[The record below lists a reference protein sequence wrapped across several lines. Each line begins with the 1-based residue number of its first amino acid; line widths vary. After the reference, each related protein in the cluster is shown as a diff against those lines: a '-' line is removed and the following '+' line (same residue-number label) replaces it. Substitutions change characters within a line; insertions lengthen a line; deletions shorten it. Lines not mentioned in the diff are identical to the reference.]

1 MPKRLSPVATRAGET
16 FITGNG
22 QAGHTRPAQQRN
34 KAVDILFQQILNGL
48 SIASVITLIAV
59 GVTLIFGLTGIINFA
74 HGEFLMVGSIVTWLA
89 VQAGLGFFIAL
100 VLAVI
105 AVGAMGFVLE
115 RGLFR
120 FTLTRPTNGFIVSLG
135 LIVVLQHIVILFYDP
150 NQKSIPRPLSGIWN
164 VAGVRIASVRVMVI
178 LVTIAV
184 VALTFAMVTR
194 SRYGRALR
202 AAVDDRDT
210 AALMGIPVRR
220 YITGVFVLGS
230 ALAGLGGALL
240 IALFPIT
247 PFTGGTMVM
256 KGFAVALIGGLGNL
270 TGAVVAG
277 LILGIVEGFSAGYGF
292 SEWTDAYSFALMILV
307 LLFRPNGLFGGT
319 SGPKMA

>member
-1 MPKRLSPVATRAGET
+1 
-16 FITGNG
+16 
-22 QAGHTRPAQQRN
+22 
-34 KAVDILFQQILNGL
+34 VDILIQQTLNGL

-89 VQAGLGFFIAL
+89 VSNGVPFAFAL
-100 VLAVI
+100 MLAVT
-105 AVGAMGFVLE
+105 AVALMGWALE
-115 RGLFR
+115 RGIFR
-120 FTLTRPTNGFIVSLG
+120 WTLERPTNGFIVSLG
-135 LIVVLQHIVILFYDP
+135 LTVVLQHVVIFLFNA
-150 NQKSIPRPLSGIWN
+150 NQKSIPRPLDVVWDVG
-164 VAGVRIASVRVMVI
+164 GVRIASVRLMVI
-178 LVTIAV
+178 AVTVAV
-184 VALTFAMVTR
+184 VAACYMMITR

-202 AAVDDRDT
+202 ASVEDRDT

-220 YITGVFVLGS
+220 YITGVFILGS

-270 TGAVVAG
+270 SGAVVAG
-277 LILGIVEGFSAGYGF
+277 LILGIVEGFSAGYGL
-292 SEWTDAYSFALMILV
+292 SQWTDAYSFGLMILV
-307 LLFRPNGLFGGT
+307 LLFRPHGLFGGT
-319 SGPKMA
+319 SGPKMS

>member
-1 MPKRLSPVATRAGET
+1 L
-16 FITGNG
+16 
-22 QAGHTRPAQQRN
+22 
-34 KAVDILFQQILNGL
+34 DILIQQLLNGL

-74 HGEFLMVGSIVTWLA
+74 HGEFLMVGSIVTWLS
-89 VQAGLGFFIAL
+89 VRAGLGFPIAL
-100 VLAVI
+100 VLAI
-105 AVGAMGFVLE
+105 AAVALMGFVLE

-120 FTLTRPTNGFIVSLG
+120 FTLERPTNGFIVSLG
-135 LIVVLQHIVILFYDP
+135 LIVVLQHIVIFFYDP
-150 NQKSIPRPLSGIWN
+150 NQKSIPRPLSGIWD
-164 VAGVRIASVRVMVI
+164 VGGVRIASVRVMVI
-178 LVTIAV
+178 LITIAV
-184 VALTFAMVTR
+184 VALSFRMITA
-194 SRYGRALR
+194 SRYGRALL
-202 AAVDDRDT
+202 ASVDDRDT

-230 ALAGLGGALL
+230 ALAGLGGGLL

-292 SEWTDAYSFALMILV
+292 SEWTDAYSFGLMILV
-307 LLFRPNGLFGGT
+307 LLFKPNGLFGGT

>member
-1 MPKRLSPVATRAGET
+1 M
-16 FITGNG
+16 
-22 QAGHTRPAQQRN
+22 
-34 KAVDILFQQILNGL
+34 DILIQQLLNGL

-74 HGEFLMVGSIVTWLA
+74 HGEFLMIGSIVTWLA
-89 VQAGLGFFIAL
+89 VGAGLGFVPAL
-100 VLAVI
+100 LLSVAAV
-105 AVGAMGFVLE
+105 ALMGYLLE

-120 FTLTRPTNGFIVSLG
+120 FTLERPTNGFIVSLG
-135 LIVVLQHIVILFYDP
+135 LIVVLQHIVILFWNP
-150 NQKSIPRPLSGIWN
+150 NQKSIPRPLSGIWD
-164 VAGVRIASVRVMVI
+164 VGGVRIASVRVMVI

-184 VALTFAMVTR
+184 VAATFAMVTH

-202 AAVDDRDT
+202 ASVEDRDT

-220 YITGVFVLGS
+220 YITGVFLLGS
-230 ALAGLGGALL
+230 ALAGLGGSLL
-240 IALFPIT
+240 IALFPVT

-292 SEWTDAYSFALMILV
+292 SAWTDAYSFGLMILV
-307 LLFRPNGLFGGT
+307 LLVKPNGLMGGT

>member
-1 MPKRLSPVATRAGET
+1 MISIFL
-16 FITGNG
+16 
-22 QAGHTRPAQQRN
+22 
-34 KAVDILFQQILNGL
+34 QQILNGL
-48 SIASVITLIAV
+48 SIASVITLIAI

-89 VQAGLGFFIAL
+89 VSAGWSFPLAL
-100 VLAVI
+100 LAAIV
-105 AVGAMGFVLE
+105 AVALLGFVLE
-115 RGLFR
+115 RGLFQ
-120 FTLTRPTNGFIVSLG
+120 FTLDRPTNGFIVSLG
-135 LIVVLQHIVILFYDP
+135 LIVVLQHIVILFWNP
-150 NQKSIPRPLSGIWN
+150 NQKSIPHPLNGIWD
-164 VAGVRIASVRVMVI
+164 VGGVRIAETRAMVI

-184 VALTFAMVTR
+184 IALTYVMITR

-202 AAVDDRDT
+202 ASVEDRDT

-220 YITGVFVLGS
+220 YITGVFVFGS

-247 PFTGGTMVM
+247 PFTGGTIVM

-270 TGAVVAG
+270 AGAVAAG
-277 LILGIVEGFSAGYGF
+277 LILGVVEGFSAGYGF

-307 LLFRPNGLFGGT
+307 LLIRPNGLFGGT
-319 SGPKMA
+319 SGPRMG

>member
-1 MPKRLSPVATRAGET
+1 M
-16 FITGNG
+16 
-22 QAGHTRPAQQRN
+22 
-34 KAVDILFQQILNGL
+34 DILIQQVLNGL

-74 HGEFLMVGSIVTWLA
+74 HGEFLMIGSIVTWIA
-89 VQAGLGFFIAL
+89 VQAGLGFLPAMVIAI
-100 VLAVI
+100 LAVAI
-105 AVGAMGFVLE
+105 MGFALE
-115 RGLFR
+115 RGLFQ
-120 FTLTRPTNGFIVSLG
+120 FTLSRPTNGFIVSLG
-135 LIVVLQHIVILFYDP
+135 LIIVLQHVVIFLFGP
-150 NQKSIPRPLSGIWN
+150 NQKSIPRPLSGVWD
-164 VAGVRIASVRVMVI
+164 VGGVRIASVRVMVI

-184 VALTFAMVTR
+184 VAMTFVMITR

-202 AAVDDRDT
+202 AAVEDRDT

-256 KGFAVALIGGLGNL
+256 KGFAVALMGGLGNL

-292 SEWTDAYSFALMILV
+292 SEWTDAYSFGLMILV
-307 LLFRPNGLFGGT
+307 ILVKPNGLFGGT

>member
-1 MPKRLSPVATRAGET
+1 M
-16 FITGNG
+16 
-22 QAGHTRPAQQRN
+22 
-34 KAVDILFQQILNGL
+34 DILFQQILNGL

-120 FTLTRPTNGFIVSLG
+120 FTLMRPTNGFIVSLG

>member
-1 MPKRLSPVATRAGET
+1 M
-16 FITGNG
+16 
-22 QAGHTRPAQQRN
+22 
-34 KAVDILFQQILNGL
+34 DILIQQILNGL

-74 HGEFLMVGSIVTWLA
+74 HGEFLMIGSIVTWLA
-89 VQAGLGFFIAL
+89 VQAGLSFYLAS
-100 VLAVI
+100 VLAI
-105 AVGAMGFVLE
+105 LAVGVMGFVLE
-115 RGLFR
+115 RALFR

-135 LIVVLQHIVILFYDP
+135 LIVVLQHIVIFFYDP
-150 NQKSIPRPLSGIWN
+150 NQKSIPRPLTGIWD

-184 VALTFAMVTR
+184 VALTFVMVTR

-240 IALFPIT
+240 IALFPVT

-292 SEWTDAYSFALMILV
+292 SAWTDAYSFALMILV

>member
-1 MPKRLSPVATRAGET
+1 
-16 FITGNG
+16 
-22 QAGHTRPAQQRN
+22 
-34 KAVDILFQQILNGL
+34 VDILIQQLLNGL

-89 VQAGLGFFIAL
+89 VQAGLGFLPAL
-100 VLAVI
+100 VLAVL
-105 AVGAMGFVLE
+105 AVGVMGFVLE
-115 RGLFR
+115 RGLFQ

-135 LIVVLQHIVILFYDP
+135 LIVVLQHIVIFFYDP
-150 NQKSIPRPLSGIWN
+150 NQKSIPRPLAGIWD

-184 VALTFAMVTR
+184 VAMTFVMVTR

-220 YITGVFVLGS
+220 YVTGVFVLGS

-292 SEWTDAYSFALMILV
+292 SAWTDAYSFALMILV

>member
-1 MPKRLSPVATRAGET
+1 M
-16 FITGNG
+16 
-22 QAGHTRPAQQRN
+22 
-34 KAVDILFQQILNGL
+34 DILIQQVLNGL

-89 VQAGLGFFIAL
+89 VTNGVSFWLAIFLAIA
-100 VLAVI
+100 AV
-105 AVGAMGFVLE
+105 ALMGFVLE
-115 RGLFR
+115 RGLFQ
-120 FTLTRPTNGFIVSLG
+120 FTLSRPTNGFIVSLG
-135 LIVVLQHIVILFYDP
+135 LIVVLQHIVIFLYDP
-150 NQKSIPRPLSGIWN
+150 NQKSIPRPLTKVWEI
-164 VAGVRIASVRVMVI
+164 AGVRIASVRLMVI

-184 VALTFAMVTR
+184 VAATFVMVTR

-202 AAVDDRDT
+202 ASVEDRDT

-292 SEWTDAYSFALMILV
+292 SAWTDAYSFGLMILV
-307 LLFRPNGLFGGT
+307 LLIKPNGLFGGT

>member
-1 MPKRLSPVATRAGET
+1 MDI
-16 FITGNG
+16 FI
-22 QAGHTRPAQQRN
+22 
-34 KAVDILFQQILNGL
+34 QQILNGL

-89 VQAGLGFFIAL
+89 VSGGLAFPLAL
-100 VLAVI
+100 LLAVV
-105 AVGAMGFVLE
+105 AVAAMGFVLE

-120 FTLTRPTNGFIVSLG
+120 FTLERPTNGFIVSLG
-135 LIVVLQHIVILFYDP
+135 LIVVLQHIVILFWDP
-150 NQKSIPRPLSGIWN
+150 NQKSIPRPLSTVWD
-164 VAGVRIASVRVMVI
+164 VAGVRVASVRMMVI

-184 VALTFAMVTR
+184 VALTFVMITR

-202 AAVDDRDT
+202 ASVEDRDT

-220 YITGVFVLGS
+220 YITGVFVFGS

-240 IALFPIT
+240 IALFPVT

-277 LILGIVEGFSAGYGF
+277 LILGIVEGFSAGYGL
-292 SEWTDAYSFALMILV
+292 SEWTDAYSFGLMILV
-307 LLFRPNGLFGGT
+307 LLFRPHGLFGGT
-319 SGPKMA
+319 SGPKMS

>member
-1 MPKRLSPVATRAGET
+1 
-16 FITGNG
+16 
-22 QAGHTRPAQQRN
+22 
-34 KAVDILFQQILNGL
+34 VDILIQQILNGL

-89 VQAGLGFFIAL
+89 VRGELGFPLALMIA
-100 VLAVI
+100 VLAV
-105 AVGAMGFVLE
+105 GLMGFVLE

-135 LIVVLQHIVILFYDP
+135 LIVVLQHIVIFFYDP
-150 NQKSIPRPLSGIWN
+150 NQKSIPRPLPGIWD
-164 VAGVRIASVRVMVI
+164 VGGVRIASVRVMVI

-292 SEWTDAYSFALMILV
+292 SAWTDAYSFALMILV
-307 LLFRPNGLFGGT
+307 LLFKPNGLFGGT

>member
-1 MPKRLSPVATRAGET
+1 M
-16 FITGNG
+16 
-22 QAGHTRPAQQRN
+22 
-34 KAVDILFQQILNGL
+34 DILIQQILNGL

-89 VQAGLGFFIAL
+89 VSNGVNFWLALILATMAVAGMG
-100 VLAVI
+100 LA
-105 AVGAMGFVLE
+105 LE

-120 FTLTRPTNGFIVSLG
+120 FTLDRPTNGFIVSLG
-135 LIVVLQHIVILFYDP
+135 LIIVLQHIVIFFWNA
-150 NQKSIPRPLSGIWN
+150 NQKSIPRPLTKVWEIG
-164 VAGVRIASVRVMVI
+164 GVRVASVRVMVI

-184 VALTFAMVTR
+184 VAATFIAITR

-202 AAVDDRDT
+202 ASVEDRDT

-230 ALAGLGGALL
+230 ALAGLGGGLL

-277 LILGIVEGFSAGYGF
+277 LILGVVEGFSAGYGF
-292 SEWTDAYSFALMILV
+292 SEWTDAYSFGLMILV

>member
-1 MPKRLSPVATRAGET
+1 MDI
-16 FITGNG
+16 FI
-22 QAGHTRPAQQRN
+22 
-34 KAVDILFQQILNGL
+34 QQILNGL

-74 HGEFLMVGSIVTWLA
+74 HGEFLMIGSMVTWLA
-89 VQAGLGFFIAL
+89 VSHGLPFPVAL
-100 VLAVI
+100 VLAVA
-105 AVGAMGFVLE
+105 AVALMGFLLE

-120 FTLTRPTNGFIVSLG
+120 FTLERPTNGFIVSLG
-135 LIVVLQHIVILFYDP
+135 LIVLLQHVVILFSDP
-150 NQKSIPRPLSGIWN
+150 NQKSIPRPLSTVWEIG
-164 VAGVRIASVRVMVI
+164 GVRVASVRLMVI

-184 VALTFAMVTR
+184 VTATFLMVSR

-202 AAVDDRDT
+202 ASVEDRDT

-256 KGFAVALIGGLGNL
+256 KGFAVALIGGLGSL
-270 TGAVVAG
+270 TGAVAAG

-292 SEWTDAYSFALMILV
+292 SQWTDAYSFALMILV
-307 LLFRPNGLFGGT
+307 LLFRPHGLFGGT
-319 SGPKMA
+319 VGPKMAS

>member
-1 MPKRLSPVATRAGET
+1 M
-16 FITGNG
+16 
-22 QAGHTRPAQQRN
+22 
-34 KAVDILFQQILNGL
+34 DILIQQLLNGL

-89 VQAGLGFFIAL
+89 VSNGLSFPLAL
-100 VLAVI
+100 GLAII
-105 AVGAMGFVLE
+105 AVAVMGFALE
-115 RGLFR
+115 RCLFR
-120 FTLTRPTNGFIVSLG
+120 FTLDRPTNGFIVSLG
-135 LIVVLQHIVILFYDP
+135 LIVVLQHIVIFFWDP
-150 NQKSIPRPLSGIWN
+150 NQKSIPRPLNGIWN
-164 VAGVRIASVRVMVI
+164 VGGVRIASVRVMVI

-184 VALTFAMVTR
+184 VAMTFAMVTR

-202 AAVDDRDT
+202 ASVEDRDT

-277 LILGIVEGFSAGYGF
+277 LILGVVEGFSAGYGF
-292 SEWTDAYSFALMILV
+292 SAWTDAYSFGLMILV

>member
-1 MPKRLSPVATRAGET
+1 MISIFL
-16 FITGNG
+16 
-22 QAGHTRPAQQRN
+22 
-34 KAVDILFQQILNGL
+34 QQILNGL
-48 SIASVITLIAV
+48 SIASVITLIAI

-89 VQAGLGFFIAL
+89 VSAGWSFPLAL
-100 VLAVI
+100 LAAIV
-105 AVGAMGFVLE
+105 AVALLGFVLE
-115 RGLFR
+115 RGLFQ
-120 FTLTRPTNGFIVSLG
+120 FTLERPTNGFIVSLG
-135 LIVVLQHIVILFYDP
+135 LIVVLQHIVILFWNP
-150 NQKSIPRPLSGIWN
+150 NQKSIPHPLNGIWD
-164 VAGVRIASVRVMVI
+164 VGGVRIAETRAMVI

-184 VALTFAMVTR
+184 IALTYVMITR

-202 AAVDDRDT
+202 ASVEDRDT

-220 YITGVFVLGS
+220 YITGVFVFGS

-247 PFTGGTMVM
+247 PFTGGTIVM

-270 TGAVVAG
+270 AGAVAAG
-277 LILGIVEGFSAGYGF
+277 LILGVVEGFSAGYGF

-307 LLFRPNGLFGGT
+307 LLIRPNGLFGGT
-319 SGPKMA
+319 SGPRMG

>member
-1 MPKRLSPVATRAGET
+1 M
-16 FITGNG
+16 
-22 QAGHTRPAQQRN
+22 
-34 KAVDILFQQILNGL
+34 DILIQQVLNGL

-89 VQAGLGFFIAL
+89 VSSGISFWIAI
-100 VLAVI
+100 VVAIAAV
-105 AVGAMGFVLE
+105 ALMGFVLE
-115 RGLFR
+115 RGLFQ

-135 LIVVLQHIVILFYDP
+135 LIVVLQHIVIFLYDP
-150 NQKSIPRPLSGIWN
+150 NQKSIPRPLTKVWEI
-164 VAGVRIASVRVMVI
+164 AGVRIASVRLMVI

-184 VALTFAMVTR
+184 VAATFMMITR
-194 SRYGRALR
+194 SRHGRALR
-202 AAVDDRDT
+202 ASVEDRDT

-277 LILGIVEGFSAGYGF
+277 LILGVVEGFSAGYGF
-292 SEWTDAYSFALMILV
+292 SAWTDAYSFGLMILV
-307 LLFRPNGLFGGT
+307 LLFKPNGLFGGT

>member
-1 MPKRLSPVATRAGET
+1 M
-16 FITGNG
+16 
-22 QAGHTRPAQQRN
+22 
-34 KAVDILFQQILNGL
+34 DILIQQILNGL

-100 VLAVI
+100 VLAVV
-105 AVGAMGFVLE
+105 AVAAMGFVLE

-135 LIVVLQHIVILFYDP
+135 LIVVLQHIVIFFYDP
-150 NQKSIPRPLSGIWN
+150 NQKSIPRPLNGIWA
-164 VAGVRIASVRVMVI
+164 VGGVRIASVRVMVI

>member
-1 MPKRLSPVATRAGET
+1 MRGEHRQPKPGRVAA
-16 FITGNG
+16 
-22 QAGHTRPAQQRN
+22 RPAQQR
-34 KAVDILFQQILNGL
+34 KTVVDILIQQILNGL

-89 VQAGLGFFIAL
+89 VTAGVSFWLAL
-100 VLAVI
+100 VLAVV
-105 AVGAMGFVLE
+105 AVAVMGFALE
-115 RGLFR
+115 RSLFR

-135 LIVVLQHIVILFYDP
+135 LIVVLQHIVIFFWDP
-150 NQKSIPRPLSGIWN
+150 NQKSIPRPLTSVWE

-184 VALTFAMVTR
+184 VAMTFMMITR

-202 AAVDDRDT
+202 ASVDDRDT

-292 SEWTDAYSFALMILV
+292 SAWTDAYSFGLMILV
-307 LLFRPNGLFGGT
+307 LLFRPHGLFGGT

>member
-1 MPKRLSPVATRAGET
+1 M
-16 FITGNG
+16 
-22 QAGHTRPAQQRN
+22 
-34 KAVDILFQQILNGL
+34 DILIQQLLNGL

-89 VQAGLGFFIAL
+89 VQAGLGFLPAL
-100 VLAVI
+100 VLAVL
-105 AVGAMGFVLE
+105 AVGVMGFVLE
-115 RGLFR
+115 RGLFQ

-135 LIVVLQHIVILFYDP
+135 LIVVLQHIVIFFYDP
-150 NQKSIPRPLSGIWN
+150 NQKSIPRPLAGIWD

-184 VALTFAMVTR
+184 VAMTFVMVTR

-220 YITGVFVLGS
+220 YVTGVFVLGS

-307 LLFRPNGLFGGT
+307 LLLRPNGLFGGT

>member
-1 MPKRLSPVATRAGET
+1 MTSIFL
-16 FITGNG
+16 
-22 QAGHTRPAQQRN
+22 
-34 KAVDILFQQILNGL
+34 QQILNGL
-48 SIASVITLIAV
+48 SIASVITLIAI

-89 VQAGLGFFIAL
+89 VSGGWSFPLAL
-100 VLAVI
+100 VAAIVAV
-105 AVGAMGFVLE
+105 ALLGLVLE
-115 RGLFR
+115 RGLFQ
-120 FTLTRPTNGFIVSLG
+120 FTLDRPTNGFIVSLG
-135 LIVVLQHIVILFYDP
+135 LIVVLQHIVILFWNP
-150 NQKSIPRPLSGIWN
+150 NQKSIPHPLNGIWD
-164 VAGVRIASVRVMVI
+164 VGGVRIAETRAMVI
-178 LVTIAV
+178 FVTAAV
-184 VALTFAMVTR
+184 VALTYVMITR

-202 AAVDDRDT
+202 ASVEDRDT

-220 YITGVFVLGS
+220 YITGVFVFGS

-247 PFTGGTMVM
+247 PFTGGAIVM

-270 TGAVVAG
+270 TGAVAAG

-307 LLFRPNGLFGGT
+307 LLIRPNGLFGGT
-319 SGPKMA
+319 SGPRMG

>member
-1 MPKRLSPVATRAGET
+1 MDI
-16 FITGNG
+16 FI
-22 QAGHTRPAQQRN
+22 
-34 KAVDILFQQILNGL
+34 QQILNGL

-74 HGEFLMVGSIVTWLA
+74 HGEFLMIGSIVTWLA
-89 VQAGLGFFIAL
+89 VSHGLPFPVAL
-100 VLAVI
+100 ALAVV
-105 AVGAMGFVLE
+105 AVALMGFLLE

-120 FTLTRPTNGFIVSLG
+120 FTLERPTNGFIVSLG
-135 LIVVLQHIVILFYDP
+135 LIVLLQHVVILFWDP
-150 NQKSIPRPLSGIWN
+150 NQKSIPRPLTTVWEIG
-164 VAGVRIASVRVMVI
+164 GVRVASVRLMVI

-184 VALTFAMVTR
+184 VTATFLMVSR

-202 AAVDDRDT
+202 ASVEDRDT

-256 KGFAVALIGGLGNL
+256 KGFAVALIGGLGSL
-270 TGAVVAG
+270 TGAVAAG

-292 SEWTDAYSFALMILV
+292 SQWTDAYSFALMILV
-307 LLFRPNGLFGGT
+307 LLFRPHGLFGGT
-319 SGPKMA
+319 AGPKMAS

>member
-1 MPKRLSPVATRAGET
+1 MMILNRKQT
-16 FITGNG
+16 
-22 QAGHTRPAQQRN
+22 
-34 KAVDILFQQILNGL
+34 VDILLQQILNGL

-89 VQAGLGFFIAL
+89 VASGISFW
-100 VLAVI
+100 LAILLAMIVV
-105 AVGAMGFVLE
+105 AVMGFALE

-120 FTLTRPTNGFIVSLG
+120 FTLERPTNGFIVSLG
-135 LIVVLQHIVILFYDP
+135 LIIVLQHIVIFFWSA
-150 NQKSIPRPLSGIWN
+150 NQKSIPRPLNTVWEIG
-164 VAGVRIASVRVMVI
+164 GVRIASVRVMVI
-178 LVTIAV
+178 FITAAV
-184 VALTFAMVTR
+184 VAMTFVAITR

-202 AAVDDRDT
+202 ASVEDRDT

-230 ALAGLGGALL
+230 ALAGLGGGLL

-270 TGAVVAG
+270 MGAVVAG
-277 LILGIVEGFSAGYGF
+277 LILGIVEGLSAGYGF
-292 SEWTDAYSFALMILV
+292 SEWTDAYSFGLMILV

>member
-1 MPKRLSPVATRAGET
+1 M
-16 FITGNG
+16 
-22 QAGHTRPAQQRN
+22 
-34 KAVDILFQQILNGL
+34 DILFQQILNGL

>member
-1 MPKRLSPVATRAGET
+1 MWNMP
-16 FITGNG
+16 
-22 QAGHTRPAQQRN
+22 
-34 KAVDILFQQILNGL
+34 VDILIQQTLNGL

-74 HGEFLMVGSIVTWLA
+74 HGEFLMVGSVVTWLA
-89 VQAGLGFFIAL
+89 VSNGIPFPVAMI
-100 VLAVI
+100 LAVV
-105 AVGAMGFVLE
+105 AVALMGLALE
-115 RGLFR
+115 RGIFR
-120 FTLTRPTNGFIVSLG
+120 WTLERPTNGFIVSLG
-135 LIVVLQHIVILFYDP
+135 LTVVLQHVVILLFNA
-150 NQKSIPRPLSGIWN
+150 NQKSIPRPLDVVWDVG
-164 VAGVRIASVRVMVI
+164 GVRIASVRLMVI
-178 LVTIAV
+178 AITVAV
-184 VALTFAMVTR
+184 VAACYVMITR

-202 AAVDDRDT
+202 ASVEDRDT

-220 YITGVFVLGS
+220 YITAVFVLGS

-270 TGAVVAG
+270 RGAVVAG
-277 LILGIVEGFSAGYGF
+277 LILGIVEGFSAGYGL
-292 SEWTDAYSFALMILV
+292 SQWTDAYSFGLMILV